1 MSNGKWYPA
10 LPCSI
15 FILCGAFHFFAPH
28 RHFSFLISHF
38 SFHKKD
44 RRSGLFLFALFQYR
58 RQPGGNAREEAEKR
72 DLQHHDESKRCRAG
86 DDILN
91 RAVLAD
97 ALDDEEIHADRR
109 CNEGQL
115 HIDQEHDIEPDGIE
129 AQRLDDRVEH
139 RQRDEDDGNCF
150 QHTPQNEQHDIDA
163 DEDDPAVHMPFR
175 HERHERLRD
184 LQHRQDI
191 AEEHSADHD
200 GKDHAGCL
208 DGRAEDPRHITDRKA
223 PVDEECDDERID
235 RALFD
240 YSIVKTQYAGHAV
253 EIAAAAA
260 KDNVDI
266 VVAIGGD
273 GTINEIGRSL
283 VHTNTALGIIP
294 CGSGNGLA
302 RHLHIPMD
310 AKAAIDLLNTGECT
324 CVDYGKINDMP
335 FFCTCGVGFDAFVS
349 LKFADSGKR
358 GLLTYLENTL
368 HESLTY
374 EPETYEIENEEG
386 TIKYKAF
393 LIACAN
399 ASQYGNNAYIAP
411 QASLTDGLMDV
422 TILEPF
428 TVLDVPSLSFQLFNK
443 TIDQNSRIKTMRAK
457 KIKIHRTK
465 EGVMH
470 YDGDPVMGGKD
481 IEVELIPHGLN
492 VIISN
497 KKKEEEPF
505 SLLQQIV
512 EYFSGLKPKHEELIK
527 QKYNHLFVLNRH
539 LLRRLSKK

>member
-1 MSNGKWYPA
+1 MTAKKRIVFVVNPISGTQGKKA
-10 LPCSI
+10 
-15 FILCGAFHFFAPH
+15 ILKW
-28 RHFSFLISHF
+28 I
-38 SFHKKD
+38 
-44 RRSGLFLFALFQYR
+44 
-58 RQPGGNAREEAEKR
+58 
-72 DLQHHDESKRCRAG
+72 
-86 DDILN
+86 
-91 RAVLAD
+91 
-97 ALDDEEIHADRR
+97 
-109 CNEGQL
+109 
-115 HIDQEHDIEPDGIE
+115 
-129 AQRLDDRVEH
+129 
-139 RQRDEDDGNCF
+139 
-150 QHTPQNEQHDIDA
+150 
-163 DEDDPAVHMPFR
+163 
-175 HERHERLRD
+175 
-184 LQHRQDI
+184 
-191 AEEHSADHD
+191 
-200 GKDHAGCL
+200 
-208 DGRAEDPRHITDRKA
+208 
-223 PVDEECDDERID
+223 DERID

-253 EIAAAAA
+253 EIAAAA
-260 KDNVDI
+260 NVDI

-310 AKAAIDLLNTGECT
+310 AKAAIDLLNTGERT

>member
-1 MSNGKWYPA
+1 MNPISGTASKAAVP
-10 LPCSI
+10 S
-15 FILCGAFHFFAPH
+15 
-28 RHFSFLISHF
+28 LIDSVLD
-38 SFHKKD
+38 KE
-44 RRSGLFLFALFQYR
+44 LFEY
-58 RQPGGNAREEAEKR
+58 
-72 DLQHHDESKRCRAG
+72 
-86 DDILN
+86 
-91 RAVLAD
+91 
-97 ALDDEEIHADRR
+97 EIRM
-109 CNEGQL
+109 
-115 HIDQEHDIEPDGIE
+115 
-129 AQRLDDRVEH
+129 
-139 RQRDEDDGNCF
+139 
-150 QHTPQNEQHDIDA
+150 T
-163 DEDDPAVHMPFR
+163 
-175 HERHERLRD
+175 ER
-184 LQHRQDI
+184 
-191 AEEHSADHD
+191 
-200 GKDHAGCL
+200 
-208 DGRAEDPRHITDRKA
+208 
-223 PVDEECDDERID
+223 
-235 RALFD
+235 
-240 YSIVKTQYAGHAV
+240 AGHAS
-253 EIAAAAA
+253 EIATEA
-260 KDNVDI
+260 KNNHVDV
-266 VVAIGGD
+266 VVAVGGD
-273 GTINEIGRSL
+273 GTVNEVARSL
-283 VHTNTALGIIP
+283 VHSDTALGILP

-302 RHLHIPMD
+302 RHLLLPMNL
-310 AKAAIDLLNTGECT
+310 KKCIEVINQCQIRDL
-324 CVDYGKINDMP
+324 DYGVINDHP
-335 FFCTCGVGFDAFVS
+335 FFCTCGMGFDAFVS

-443 TIDQNSRIKTMRAK
+443 TIDQNSRIKTMRSK